1 MPSLSELIAQ
11 KEAIELQIKEIHEN
25 ERKEAIKSARNL
37 IEEFALT
44 PDELFGK
51 SKSRLVV
58 AKYINPQTGETW
70 TGRGRTPKWLA
81 GKNPDD
87 FLIEK

>member
-11 KEAIELQIKEIHEN
+11 KEAIEKKIKEIHEN

-51 SKSRLVV
+51 LKSRVVV

-70 TGRGRTPKWLA
+70 TGRGRTTKWLA